1 VTRHVTFLTRLLA
14 LWSGFNLVIGLALA
28 AFAVAAAML
37 AVSTRTEPGG
47 EVAAGITAATLAV
60 VAVAA
65 LVWAAAHHAATRG
78 LRGHHAWAR
87 NLALVLALFDL
98 LLLPLGT
105 ALGVY
110 AMWVLLHEEVRSTFV

>member
-1 VTRHVTFLTRLLA
+1 MPRHVTFLTRLLA

-28 AFAVAAAML
+28 AFAAAAAML
-37 AVSTRTEPGG
+37 AVSTRTEPGS

-60 VAVAA
+60 LAVAA

-78 LRGHHAWAR
+78 LSGHHAWAR
-87 NLALVLALFDL
+87 NLALALALFDL

-110 AMWVLLHEEVRSTFV
+110 TLWVLLHEEVRSTFV